1 MNSSLITSMVSMS
14 ALQQKLDIMADNMA
28 NLNTTGYK
36 RKQASFEDILNNL
49 KQQPVRFEKEGRLS
63 PLGYTQSWGARLSQV
78 QYDLSQGPLKESGKA
93 TDVAIEGNALFEVD
107 ANGQTAYTRDGSF
120 QLTPLAGDKVNLYL
134 ADSSGNLVQGAD
146 GPIAVPQGLQ
156 FQVAHDGTVSAYAAD
171 APETTV
177 NIGRIKLVVPVKP
190 QFLQQIGNN
199 LFIVPQDMNNVQDQV
214 VRDAV
219 YPADYEADNPDRTD
233 REPIGIRQGWLEQS
247 NVNLADAMTETLLV
261 QRAYQLSARAVSSSD
276 TMMNLAN
283 NLRG

>member
-36 RKQASFEDILNNL
+36 RKQASFEDIINNL
-49 KQQPVRFEKEGRLS
+49 KQQPEHFERQGRLS
-63 PLGYTQSWGARLSQV
+63 PLGYSQSWGARLAQV
-78 QYDLSQGPLKESGKA
+78 QYDLSQGALKESGVS
-93 TDVAIEGNALFEVD
+93 TDLAIEGKAFFQVD
-107 ANGQTAYTRDGSF
+107 ANGQVAYTRDGSF
-120 QLTPLAGDKVNLYL
+120 QLAAVKGDADHLYL
-134 ADSSGNLVQGAD
+134 ANSDGHLVQGVN
-146 GPIAVPQGLQ
+146 GPIAIPKGQSMTI
-156 FQVAHDGTVSAYAAD
+156 APDGTVTAFSVN
-171 APETTV
+171 APQEAV
-177 NIGRIKLVVPVKP
+177 AVGRIKLVVATKP

-199 LFIVPQDMNNVQDQV
+199 LFIVPQEMNNAQDQV

-219 YPADYEADNPDRTD
+219 FPADYNADDPNRTLS
-233 REPIGIRQGWLEQS
+233 EPIAIRQGWLEQS
-247 NVNLADAMTETLLV
+247 NVDLADQMTETLMV

>member
-36 RKQASFEDILNNL
+36 RKQANFEDIINNL
-49 KQQPVRFEKEGRLS
+49 KEQPERFQKEGRLS
-63 PLGYTQSWGARLSQV
+63 PLGYSQSWGARLSQV
-78 QYDLSQGPLKESGKA
+78 RYDLSQGALKESGVS
-93 TDVAIEGNALFEVD
+93 TDMAIEGDALFQVD
-107 ANGQTAYTRDGSF
+107 ANGQVAYTRDGSL
-120 QLTPLAGDKVNLYL
+120 QLTPKAGDAANLYL
-134 ADSSGNLVQGAD
+134 TDTSGNSIQGVN
-146 GPIAVPQGLQ
+146 GPITVPKGKMIK
-156 FQVAHDGTVSAYAAD
+156 VATDGTVTAYTAD
-171 APETTV
+171 APEQAAV
-177 NIGRIKLVVPVKP
+177 VGRIKLVVATKP

-199 LFIVPQDMNNVQDQV
+199 LFIVPQDMDNAQNQI

-219 YPADYEADNPDRTD
+219 PADYNADDPNRTLA
-233 REPIGIRQGWLEQS
+233 EPIAIRQGWLEQS
-247 NVNLADAMTETLLV
+247 NVNLADEMTETLMV